1 MKGQVETTTDEACR
15 VGCLPA
21 CSALPRGLRAS
32 ILHPSPSVW
41 PRVVSCDARRQV
53 GGCLWPLIGNR
64 RERGVNLPRVSEK
77 FALMEDDG
85 TMVLS
90 DNDDDMLMDS
100 EGDQE
105 SDGR

>member
-1 MKGQVETTTDEACR
+1 
-15 VGCLPA
+15 
-21 CSALPRGLRAS
+21 
-32 ILHPSPSVW
+32 
-41 PRVVSCDARRQV
+41 
-53 GGCLWPLIGNR
+53 
-64 RERGVNLPRVSEK
+64 
-77 FALMEDDG
+77 MEDDG